1 MDTAVM
7 DDAVITF
14 KPHPDAKSRKSSAV
28 ALIKFLLKINTP
40 EVLPKHLE
48 KLIDAM
54 LWTITEADGKYNTRH
69 RSDRALRCSDNN
81 MLAHEH
87 VYPKKSMIKRL
98 KSAKSEEEVDQIL
111 SLAVGCTVMRD
122 EHVLLHGLDH
132 GDGWERYHKAN
143 VGVVN
148 IETGQRVV

>member
-1 MDTAVM
+1 MDA
-7 DDAVITF
+7 AVITF

-40 EVLPKHLE
+40 EVSPKHLE

-81 MLAHEH
+81 MLAHGNLSGTDGSTP
-87 VYPKKSMIKRL
+87 VANPISSSLGDRYVSSYPP
-98 KSAKSEEEVDQIL
+98 
-111 SLAVGCTVMRD
+111 LAPPQQLRARTVMSKR
-122 EHVLLHGLDH
+122 
-132 GDGWERYHKAN
+132 
-143 VGVVN
+143 
-148 IETGQRVV
+148 

>member
-1 MDTAVM
+1 MVVISSLQCPVGVLAHLAPRMDTAVM
-7 DDAVITF
+7 DAAVITF

-98 KSAKSEEEVDQIL
+98 KSAKSEEEVDEIL
-111 SLAVGCTVMRD
+111 SLAIGCTVMR
-122 EHVLLHGLDH
+122 EGA
-132 GDGWERYHKAN
+132 GGNY
-143 VGVVN
+143 
-148 IETGQRVV
+148 